1 MSTSKT
7 RQEFRM
13 EAIGRLIEI
22 RDEAF
27 SKLSELEY
35 EAIKVAIELISLN
48 YSECERKKENG

>member
-1 MSTSKT
+1 MATLKE
-7 RQEFRM
+7 RQQFRM
-13 EAIGRLIEI
+13 EAIGRLIDI

-35 EAIKVAIELISLN
+35 ESIKVAIELISFN